1 MKHIKKMM
9 CYWFHPRYWVFGK
22 GYGFLSFAE
31 NMSKN
36 IGRVISKI
44 LSSQYT
50 QKRFDL
56 VTGALK
62 IAPKVAAQ
70 NLKKN
75 ARGNSKFDW

>member
-9 CYWFHPRYWVFGK
+9 CYWFHPRYWVFVK
-22 GYGFLSFAE
+22 VYGFLSFAE

-36 IGRVISKI
+36 IGKVISKI

-50 QKRFDL
+50 QKCLDL

-70 NLKKN
+70 N
-75 ARGNSKFDW
+75 